1 MKSSFLSLGKQDLIK
16 GLLLAVISAF
26 ITALL
31 QQIQEGNVLPTIAQ
45 LKADG
50 VVAASAGLGYVLK
63 NLRSLI
69 RAINLPSRLEP
80 KPVEPDVTGAK
91 M

>member
-63 NLRSLI
+63 NLFTNSSDQF
-69 RAINLPSRLEP
+69 AKPEP